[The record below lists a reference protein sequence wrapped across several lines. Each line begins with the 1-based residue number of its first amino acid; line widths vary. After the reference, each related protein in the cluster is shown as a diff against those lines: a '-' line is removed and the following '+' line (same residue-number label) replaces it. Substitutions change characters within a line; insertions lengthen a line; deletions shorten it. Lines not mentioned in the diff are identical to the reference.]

1 MGYMGGYEAFSY
13 QYDGAASAVAGVGSF
28 FLVFVLL
35 IYLVTFGLSIAS
47 YVLNSLGMYTIAKRR
62 GIHNPWLAWVPVGN
76 VWLLGSISDQYQ
88 YVAKGNVRKRRK
100 VLLGLNI
107 AVAVGAVLVLVMAFA
122 AGVSVGLSK
131 GASGAATGAAVGAA
145 FAGIVLLE
153 LAMIIIALVQMVFM
167 YIALYD
173 LYASCEPGNAVL
185 YLILSIIIQITMP
198 VFVFICRKKDQGMPP
213 RRKAVTEQICQQTE
227 EETTE
232 E

>member
-1 MGYMGGYEAFSY
+1 MGYMDGYEAFSH
-13 QYDGAASAVAGVGSF
+13 QYDAAASAAAGIGGF

-88 YVAKGNVRKRRK
+88 YVAKGNVRNRRK

-107 AVAVGAVLVLVMAFA
+107 AVAVGSVLVLVMAFA
-122 AGVSVGLSK
+122 AGVSIGLSE
-131 GASGAATGAAVGAA
+131 GSSSAATGAAVGAS

-153 LAMIIIALVQMVFM
+153 LAMIVVALVQVVFT

-198 VFVFICRKKDQGMPP
+198 IFVFICRKKDQGMPP
-213 RRKAVTEQICQQTE
+213 RRKAVTEPVWEQPE
-227 EETTE
+227 EETVDE
-232 E
+232 